1 MGSAK
6 LLALVLKT
14 LVISG
19 ALCTNSTSVP
29 LNVGAKGATGPPN
42 LVFIVCDQLRFD
54 AIGHVQRRRLDYK
67 GKTLI
72 ETPNIDELAE
82 SGAWFKTAYW
92 YVRGRYPCPRYGPK
106 TNQLSTFSKILVP
119 LFSASASPSCAP
131 SRACFRTGNTL
142 QRAAIKGNK
151 MVQEKVWRMIGFIRD
166 RVSYTY
172 PRFRPAELRSN
183 KLPHKDIAPR

>member
-14 LVISG
+14 LAISG

-106 TNQLSTFSKILVP
+106 TNQLSTFSKSLCLCSLPVP
-119 LFSASASPSCAP
+119 RHPAL
-131 SRACFRTGNTL
+131 RLG
-142 QRAAIKGNK
+142 
-151 MVQEKVWRMIGFIRD
+151 
-166 RVSYTY
+166 RVSARAT
-172 PRFRPAELRSN
+172 RCKGLRS
-183 KLPHKDIAPR
+183 KETRWFRKRFGE